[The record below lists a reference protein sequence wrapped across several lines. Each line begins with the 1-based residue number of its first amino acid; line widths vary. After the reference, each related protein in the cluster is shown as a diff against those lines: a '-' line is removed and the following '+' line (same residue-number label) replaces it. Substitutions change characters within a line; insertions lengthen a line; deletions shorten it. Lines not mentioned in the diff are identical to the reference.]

1 MILERLKQYIDAKGI
16 TIAAFE
22 REAGMSNAAF
32 GKALKNNGAIGTDKL
47 ENILSAYPD
56 INPVWLL
63 TGNGNML
70 TSGNPAATAP
80 DAGRSVS
87 PTTVPAGYG
96 NLTYRVIRVNDNRL
110 LYEGTRDGALP
121 DELQV
126 ETLETAAENSERS
139 EDAPRKLP
147 PILRLP
153 VGVIGEGPHKCI
165 RVRGEAMAPTLR
177 EGDFVVT
184 AQVGRNDWPEIR
196 ERQLYL
202 VIDTG
207 GNPHLSR
214 IKNRL
219 GDYQFI
225 ACTCDNPDKGQYPDR
240 NLMEHEI
247 AEIWEVKCLL
257 SANIPERHDAV
268 SRDIEQLRQEI
279 SEIRKFLSKPA
290 DNPGERR

>member
-47 ENILSAYPD
+47 ENILSTYPD

-110 LYEGTRDGALP
+110 LYERA
-121 DELQV
+121 
-126 ETLETAAENSERS
+126 TAPCLTNCRS
-139 EDAPRKLP
+139 KRSK
-147 PILRLP
+147 
-153 VGVIGEGPHKCI
+153 
-165 RVRGEAMAPTLR
+165 
-177 EGDFVVT
+177 
-184 AQVGRNDWPEIR
+184 
-196 ERQLYL
+196 
-202 VIDTG
+202 
-207 GNPHLSR
+207 
-214 IKNRL
+214 
-219 GDYQFI
+219 
-225 ACTCDNPDKGQYPDR
+225 
-240 NLMEHEI
+240 
-247 AEIWEVKCLL
+247 
-257 SANIPERHDAV
+257 
-268 SRDIEQLRQEI
+268 LRQRI
-279 SEIRKFLSKPA
+279 PKGRRMPRGNYRRSCAFR
-290 DNPGERR
+290 PG

>member
-139 EDAPRKLP
+139 EETTADPAPSGRGDRRGAAQMHP
-147 PILRLP
+147 GTRRSHGPDTSGGGFRRNGTGRTQRL
-153 VGVIGEGPHKCI
+153 
-165 RVRGEAMAPTLR
+165 A
-177 EGDFVVT
+177 
-184 AQVGRNDWPEIR
+184 
-196 ERQLYL
+196 
-202 VIDTG
+202 
-207 GNPHLSR
+207 
-214 IKNRL
+214 
-219 GDYQFI
+219 
-225 ACTCDNPDKGQYPDR
+225 
-240 NLMEHEI
+240 
-247 AEIWEVKCLL
+247 
-257 SANIPERHDAV
+257 
-268 SRDIEQLRQEI
+268 
-279 SEIRKFLSKPA
+279 
-290 DNPGERR
+290 

>member
-126 ETLETAAENSERS
+126 ETLETAAGLMGNRGDSRI
-139 EDAPRKLP
+139 ARLRVNKL
-147 PILRLP
+147 
-153 VGVIGEGPHKCI
+153 
-165 RVRGEAMAPTLR
+165 LR
-177 EGDFVVT
+177 E
-184 AQVGRNDWPEIR
+184 
-196 ERQLYL
+196 
-202 VIDTG
+202 ID
-207 GNPHLSR
+207 
-214 IKNRL
+214 
-219 GDYQFI
+219 
-225 ACTCDNPDKGQYPDR
+225 
-240 NLMEHEI
+240 
-247 AEIWEVKCLL
+247 KCLAL
-257 SANIPERHDAV
+257 MN
-268 SRDIEQLRQEI
+268 
-279 SEIRKFLSKPA
+279 K
-290 DNPGERR
+290 

>member
-96 NLTYRVIRVNDNRL
+96 NLTYRVISVNDNRL
-110 LYEGTRDGALP
+110 LYEGTRNDALP

-126 ETLETAAENSERS
+126 ETLETAEENSESS
-139 EDAPRKLP
+139 EDSSRKLP

-153 VGVIGEGPHKCI
+153 AGVIGEGPHKCI
-165 RVRGEAMAPTLR
+165 RVRGEAMTPTLR

-184 AQVGRNDWPEIR
+184 TRIGRNDWPEIR

-202 VIDTG
+202 VVDTRE
-207 GNPHLSR
+207 NKYLSR

-225 ACTCDNPDKGQYPDR
+225 VCTCDNPDKGQYPDR

-257 SANIPERHDAV
+257 SANIPERQDAV

-279 SEIRKFLSKPA
+279 SEIRKFLAKPT
-290 DNPGERR
+290 DNPGKHR